1 MSQVLVVSKDSPYTV
16 QDALDKCA
24 PGGRVAVLS
33 GIHEGPFTI
42 TKPVHL
48 MGHTVRGN
56 LPILWADKLFSI
68 SLLATSDAV
77 IEVNQ
82 SSEWDLSQDEGFQM
96 EGFLILTGHP
106 SRWQLFRRWLRHH
119 FRFFR

>member
-48 MGHTVRGN
+48 MGHAVRGN
-56 LPILWADKLFSI
+56 PPLLWAKDELFTVQFECVK
-68 SLLATSDAV
+68 ATV
-77 IEVNQ
+77 
-82 SSEWDLSQDEGFQM
+82 M
-96 EGFLILTGHP
+96 EGFLVQGKPPT
-106 SRWQLFRRWLRHH
+106 RRQLFQRGLRWHMWK
-119 FRFFR
+119 FR